1 MNVLSHVFHLG
12 VLFSAFAF
20 IWFWLQLLLMFLLPE
35 GIRMQLRY
43 FLQLLQ
49 SLFLG
54 VLVLK
59 FVDKEEGSLTLNGM
73 LVLSLI
79 TYFLYLL
86 RNLRSE
92 RNAMQVQLYTNL
104 YKKVKM
110 KNEWEL
116 AVALISISITIL
128 WVFFPVAL
136 DSVVTQ
142 WFYEQTHDLIQIPI
156 IGWIF
161 KLAGFFFLL
170 ATLIRFLAAIT
181 WMLRGP
187 KSKLPERDSDDFDE
201 FEEIK

>member
-1 MNVLSHVFHLG
+1 MKALSLIFHLG

-20 IWFWLQLLLMFLLPE
+20 IWFWLQLLLMVILPE
-35 GIRMQLRY
+35 NIRTSFRY

-59 FVDKEEGSLTLNGM
+59 FVAKTEGALTVNSM

-92 RNAMQVQLYTNL
+92 QAAVQVQFYSNL

-110 KNEWEL
+110 KNEWEW
-116 AVALISISITIL
+116 AVALISISVTIL
-128 WVFFPVAL
+128 WIFFPVAL

-142 WFYEQTHDLIQIPI
+142 WFYEQTHDLIQVPI

-170 ATLIRFLAAIT
+170 GTLIRFLAAIT

-187 KSKLPERDSDDFDE
+187 KSKPPKRDPEDFDE

>member
-1 MNVLSHVFHLG
+1 MKALSLIFQLG

-20 IWFWLQLLLMFLLPE
+20 IWFWLQLLLMIVLPE
-35 GIRMQLRY
+35 NVRTQFRY

-59 FVDKEEGSLTLNGM
+59 FVAKEEGSLTLDGM

-92 RNAMQVQLYTNL
+92 QNAMQFQLYTNL

-187 KSKLPERDSDDFDE
+187 KSNPPKRDADEFDD

>member
-1 MNVLSHVFHLG
+1 
-12 VLFSAFAF
+12 
-20 IWFWLQLLLMFLLPE
+20 MFLLPE

-187 KSKLPERDSDDFDE
+187 KSKLPERDSNNFDE

>member
-1 MNVLSHVFHLG
+1 MNALSLIFQLG

-20 IWFWLQLLLMFLLPE
+20 IWFWLQLLLMVILPE
-35 GIRMQLRY
+35 NIRIQFRY
-43 FLQLLQ
+43 FLQLLK

-59 FVDKEEGSLTLNGM
+59 FVAKEEGNLTVDSM
-73 LVLSLI
+73 LILSLI

-86 RNLRSE
+86 RNLRSAQ
-92 RNAMQVQLYTNL
+92 NAMQVQVYTNL

-142 WFYEQTHDLIQIPI
+142 WFYEQTQDLIKIPI

-170 ATLIRFLAAIT
+170 ATLIRFLSAIT

-187 KSKLPERDSDDFDE
+187 KSKTPKRDAEDFDD

>member
-1 MNVLSHVFHLG
+1 MNALSLIFQLG

-20 IWFWLQLLLMFLLPE
+20 IWFWLQLLLMIILPE
-35 GIRMQLRY
+35 NIRTQFRY

-59 FVDKEEGSLTLNGM
+59 FVANVEGSLTVNSM
-73 LVLSLI
+73 LILSLI

-86 RNLRSE
+86 RNIRSE
-92 RNAMQVQLYTNL
+92 QNAVQVQLYTNL

-142 WFYEQTHDLIQIPI
+142 WFYEQTRDLIDIPI

-170 ATLIRFLAAIT
+170 ATLVRFLAAIT

-187 KSKLPERDSDDFDE
+187 KSKAPKRDADEFDD

>member
-86 RNLRSE
+86 RNLR
-92 RNAMQVQLYTNL
+92 
-104 YKKVKM
+104 
-110 KNEWEL
+110 
-116 AVALISISITIL
+116 
-128 WVFFPVAL
+128 
-136 DSVVTQ
+136 
-142 WFYEQTHDLIQIPI
+142 
-156 IGWIF
+156 
-161 KLAGFFFLL
+161 
-170 ATLIRFLAAIT
+170 
-181 WMLRGP
+181 
-187 KSKLPERDSDDFDE
+187 
-201 FEEIK
+201 

>member
-1 MNVLSHVFHLG
+1 MNALSHIFHLG

-92 RNAMQVQLYTNL
+92 RNAMQLQLYTNL

>member
-1 MNVLSHVFHLG
+1 MKALSLIFQLG

-20 IWFWLQLLLMFLLPE
+20 IWFWLQLLLMIVLPE
-35 GIRMQLRY
+35 NVRTQFRY

-59 FVDKEEGSLTLNGM
+59 FVAKEEGSLTVNGM

-92 RNAMQVQLYTNL
+92 QNAMQVQLYTNL

-142 WFYEQTHDLIQIPI
+142 WFYEQTQDLIQIPI

-187 KSKLPERDSDDFDE
+187 KSNPPKRDADEFDD

>member
-1 MNVLSHVFHLG
+1 MNALSLIFQLG

-20 IWFWLQLLLMFLLPE
+20 IWFWLQLLLMIILPE
-35 GIRMQLRY
+35 NIRTQFRY

-59 FVDKEEGSLTLNGM
+59 FVANVEGSLTVNSM
-73 LVLSLI
+73 LILSLI

-86 RNLRSE
+86 RNIRSE
-92 RNAMQVQLYTNL
+92 QNAVQVQLYTNL

-116 AVALISISITIL
+116 AVAIISISITIF

-142 WFYEQTHDLIQIPI
+142 WFYEQTQYLIDIPI

-161 KLAGFFFLL
+161 KFAGFFFLL
-170 ATLIRFLAAIT
+170 ATLVRFLAAIT

-187 KSKLPERDSDDFDE
+187 KSKAPKRDADEFDD

>member
-1 MNVLSHVFHLG
+1 MKALSLIFQLG

-20 IWFWLQLLLMFLLPE
+20 IWFWLQLLLMIVLPE
-35 GIRMQLRY
+35 NVRTQFRY

-59 FVDKEEGSLTLNGM
+59 FVAKEEGSLTVNGM

-92 RNAMQVQLYTNL
+92 QNAMQVQLYTNL

-142 WFYEQTHDLIQIPI
+142 WFYEQTQDLIKIPI

-170 ATLIRFLAAIT
+170 ATLVRFLAAIT

-187 KSKLPERDSDDFDE
+187 KSKHPKRDAEDFDD

>member
-1 MNVLSHVFHLG
+1 MKALSLIFQLG

-20 IWFWLQLLLMFLLPE
+20 IWFWLQLLLMIVLPE
-35 GIRMQLRY
+35 NVRTQFRY

-59 FVDKEEGSLTLNGM
+59 FVAKEEGSLTLNGM

-92 RNAMQVQLYTNL
+92 QNAMQVQLYTNL

-142 WFYEQTHDLIQIPI
+142 WFYEQTQDLIQIPI

-181 WMLRGP
+181 WMLRGS
-187 KSKLPERDSDDFDE
+187 KSKLPERDSNDFDD

>member
-1 MNVLSHVFHLG
+1 MKALSLIFQLG

-20 IWFWLQLLLMFLLPE
+20 IWFWLQLLLMIILPE
-35 GIRMQLRY
+35 NIRTQFRY

-59 FVDKEEGSLTLNGM
+59 FVAKEEVSLTVNSM
-73 LVLSLI
+73 LILSLI

-92 RNAMQVQLYTNL
+92 QNAMQVKLYTNL

-128 WVFFPVAL
+128 LVFFPVAL

-142 WFYEQTHDLIQIPI
+142 WFYEQTQDLIKIPI

-170 ATLIRFLAAIT
+170 ATLVRFLAAIT

-187 KSKLPERDSDDFDE
+187 KSKAPKRDADEFDD

>member
-181 WMLRGP
+181 CMLRGP
-187 KSKLPERDSDDFDE
+187 KSKLPERDSNNFDE

>member
-1 MNVLSHVFHLG
+1 
-12 VLFSAFAF
+12 
-20 IWFWLQLLLMFLLPE
+20 
-35 GIRMQLRY
+35 
-43 FLQLLQ
+43 
-49 SLFLG
+49 
-54 VLVLK
+54 
-59 FVDKEEGSLTLNGM
+59 M
-73 LVLSLI
+73 LILSLI

-86 RNLRSE
+86 RNIRSE
-92 RNAMQVQLYTNL
+92 QNAVQVQLYTNL

-142 WFYEQTHDLIQIPI
+142 WFYEQTQDLIDIPI

-170 ATLIRFLAAIT
+170 ATLVRFLAAIT

-187 KSKLPERDSDDFDE
+187 KSKAPKRDADEFDD

>member
-20 IWFWLQLLLMFLLPE
+20 IWFWLQLLLIFLLPE

-59 FVDKEEGSLTLNGM
+59 FVAKEEGSLTVNGM

-92 RNAMQVQLYTNL
+92 RNAMQFQLYTNL

>member
-59 FVDKEEGSLTLNGM
+59 FVAKEEGSLTVNGM

-92 RNAMQVQLYTNL
+92 RNAMQFQLYTNL

>member
-1 MNVLSHVFHLG
+1 MNVLSHIFHLG

-20 IWFWLQLLLMFLLPE
+20 IWFWLQLLLMMFLPE

-43 FLQLLQ
+43 LLQLLQ

-59 FVDKEEGSLTLNGM
+59 FVAKEEGSLAVNST

-92 RNAMQVQLYTNL
+92 RNAMQFQLYTNL

>member
-1 MNVLSHVFHLG
+1 MKVLSHIFHLG

-20 IWFWLQLLLMFLLPE
+20 IWFWLQLLLMMFLPE

-59 FVDKEEGSLTLNGM
+59 FVAKEEGSLTVNST

-92 RNAMQVQLYTNL
+92 RKAMQFQLYTNL

-156 IGWIF
+156 IGGIF
-161 KLAGFFFLL
+161 KIAGFFFLL

-187 KSKLPERDSDDFDE
+187 KSKLPERESDDFDD

>member
-59 FVDKEEGSLTLNGM
+59 FVAKEEGSLTVNGM

-86 RNLRSE
+86 RNLRSK
-92 RNAMQVQLYTNL
+92 RNAMQFQLYTNL

>member
-1 MNVLSHVFHLG
+1 MNVLSHIFHLG

-20 IWFWLQLLLMFLLPE
+20 IWFWLQLLLITFLPE

-59 FVDKEEGSLTLNGM
+59 FVAKEEGSLTVNSM

-86 RNLRSE
+86 RNLGSE
-92 RNAMQVQLYTNL
+92 RNAMQFKLYTNL

-116 AVALISISITIL
+116 AVALISISTTIL

-161 KLAGFFFLL
+161 KIAGFFFLL

-187 KSKLPERDSDDFDE
+187 KSKLPERDSDDFED

>member
-1 MNVLSHVFHLG
+1 MNVLSHIFHLG

-20 IWFWLQLLLMFLLPE
+20 IWFWLQLLLMMFLPE

-59 FVDKEEGSLTLNGM
+59 FVAKEEGSLAVNST

-92 RNAMQVQLYTNL
+92 RNAMQFQLYTNL

-116 AVALISISITIL
+116 AVALTSISITIL

-161 KLAGFFFLL
+161 KIAGFFFLL

-187 KSKLPERDSDDFDE
+187 KSNPPKRDSDEFDD

>member
-1 MNVLSHVFHLG
+1 MKALSLIFHLG
-12 VLFSAFAF
+12 VLFSSFAF
-20 IWFWLQLLLMFLLPE
+20 IWFWLQLLFMAILPE
-35 GIRMQLRY
+35 NIRTSFRY

-59 FVDKEEGSLTLNGM
+59 FVDKTEGSLSVNSM
-73 LVLSLI
+73 LALSLI

-92 RNAMQVQLYTNL
+92 QPAVQVQFYSNL

-110 KNEWEL
+110 KNEWEW
-116 AVALISISITIL
+116 AVALISISVTIL
-128 WVFFPVAL
+128 WIYFPVAL
-136 DSVVTQ
+136 NSVITQ
-142 WFYEQTHDLIQIPI
+142 WFYEQTHDLIQVPI

-170 ATLIRFLAAIT
+170 ATLIRFIAAIT

-187 KSKLPERDSDDFDE
+187 TSKPPKNDAEDFDE

>member
-59 FVDKEEGSLTLNGM
+59 FVAKEEGSLTVNGM

-92 RNAMQVQLYTNL
+92 RNAMQFQLYTNL

-156 IGWIF
+156 IGWLF

-187 KSKLPERDSDDFDE
+187 KSKLSERDSDDFDE

>member
-1 MNVLSHVFHLG
+1 MKALSLIFQLG

-20 IWFWLQLLLMFLLPE
+20 IWFWLQLLLMIVLPE
-35 GIRMQLRY
+35 NVRIQFRY

-59 FVDKEEGSLTLNGM
+59 FVAKEEGSLTVNGM

-92 RNAMQVQLYTNL
+92 QNAMQVQLYTNL
-104 YKKVKM
+104 YKKVKL

-187 KSKLPERDSDDFDE
+187 KSKLPERDSNDFDE

>member
-1 MNVLSHVFHLG
+1 MKALSLIFHLG

-20 IWFWLQLLLMFLLPE
+20 IWFWLQLLLMVILPE
-35 GIRMQLRY
+35 NIRNSFRY

-59 FVDKEEGSLTLNGM
+59 FVAKTEGTLTVNSM

-92 RNAMQVQLYTNL
+92 QAAVQVQFYSNL

-110 KNEWEL
+110 KNEWEW
-116 AVALISISITIL
+116 AVALISISVTIL
-128 WVFFPVAL
+128 WIFFPVAL

-142 WFYEQTHDLIQIPI
+142 WFYEQTHDLIKVPI

-170 ATLIRFLAAIT
+170 ATLIRFVAAIT

-187 KSKLPERDSDDFDE
+187 KSKPSKRNPEDFDE

>member
-1 MNVLSHVFHLG
+1 MKALSLIFQLG

-20 IWFWLQLLLMFLLPE
+20 IWFWLQLLLMIVLPE
-35 GIRMQLRY
+35 NVRTQFRY

-59 FVDKEEGSLTLNGM
+59 FVAKEEGSLTVNGM

-92 RNAMQVQLYTNL
+92 QNAMQVQLYTNL

-187 KSKLPERDSDDFDE
+187 KSKPPMRDSDQFDD

>member
-1 MNVLSHVFHLG
+1 MKALSLIFQLG

-20 IWFWLQLLLMFLLPE
+20 IWFWLQLLLMIVLPE
-35 GIRMQLRY
+35 NVRTQFRY

-59 FVDKEEGSLTLNGM
+59 FVAKEEGSLTLNGM

-92 RNAMQVQLYTNL
+92 QNAMQLQLYTNL

-142 WFYEQTHDLIQIPI
+142 WFYEQTQDLIQIPI

-181 WMLRGP
+181 WMLRGS
-187 KSKLPERDSDDFDE
+187 KSKPPMRDSDQFDD

>member
-1 MNVLSHVFHLG
+1 MKALSLIFQLG

-20 IWFWLQLLLMFLLPE
+20 IWFWLQLLLMIVLPE
-35 GIRMQLRY
+35 NVRTQFRY

-59 FVDKEEGSLTLNGM
+59 FVAKEEGSLTLNGM

-92 RNAMQVQLYTNL
+92 QNAMQVQLYTNL

-142 WFYEQTHDLIQIPI
+142 WFYEQTQDLIQIPI

-181 WMLRGP
+181 WMLRGS
-187 KSKLPERDSDDFDE
+187 KSKPPMRDSDEFDD

>member
-1 MNVLSHVFHLG
+1 MKALSLIFQLG

-20 IWFWLQLLLMFLLPE
+20 IWFWLQLLLMIILPE
-35 GIRMQLRY
+35 NIRTQFRY

-59 FVDKEEGSLTLNGM
+59 FVAKEEGSLTVDSM
-73 LVLSLI
+73 LILSLI

-92 RNAMQVQLYTNL
+92 QNAMQVQLYTNL

-142 WFYEQTHDLIQIPI
+142 WFYEQTQDLIKIPI

-170 ATLIRFLAAIT
+170 ATLIRFLSAIT

-187 KSKLPERDSDDFDE
+187 KSKHPKRDAEDFDD

>member
-1 MNVLSHVFHLG
+1 
-12 VLFSAFAF
+12 
-20 IWFWLQLLLMFLLPE
+20 
-35 GIRMQLRY
+35 MQ
-43 FLQLLQ
+43 
-49 SLFLG
+49 
-54 VLVLK
+54 
-59 FVDKEEGSLTLNGM
+59 
-73 LVLSLI
+73 
-79 TYFLYLL
+79 
-86 RNLRSE
+86 
-92 RNAMQVQLYTNL
+92 AQLYTNL

-142 WFYEQTHDLIQIPI
+142 WFYEQTNDLIKIPI

-170 ATLIRFLAAIT
+170 ATLVRFLAAIT

-187 KSKLPERDSDDFDE
+187 KSKPTKRDADEFDD

>member
-59 FVDKEEGSLTLNGM
+59 FVAKEEGSLTVNGM

-92 RNAMQVQLYTNL
+92 RNAMQFQLYTNL

-116 AVALISISITIL
+116 AVALISISMTIL

>member
-1 MNVLSHVFHLG
+1 MKALSLIFQLG

-20 IWFWLQLLLMFLLPE
+20 IWFWLQLLLMIVLPE
-35 GIRMQLRY
+35 NVRTQFRY

-59 FVDKEEGSLTLNGM
+59 FVAKEEGSLTLNGM

-92 RNAMQVQLYTNL
+92 QNAMQLQLYTNL

-136 DSVVTQ
+136 DSLVTQ
-142 WFYEQTHDLIQIPI
+142 WFYEQTQDIIQIPI

-187 KSKLPERDSDDFDE
+187 KSKLPERDADEFDD

>member
-1 MNVLSHVFHLG
+1 MKALSLIFQLG

-20 IWFWLQLLLMFLLPE
+20 IWFWLQLLLMIILPE
-35 GIRMQLRY
+35 NIRTQFRY

-59 FVDKEEGSLTLNGM
+59 FVANVEGSLTVNSM
-73 LVLSLI
+73 LILSLI

-86 RNLRSE
+86 RNIRSE
-92 RNAMQVQLYTNL
+92 QNAVQVQLYTNL

-116 AVALISISITIL
+116 AVAIISISITIF

-142 WFYEQTHDLIQIPI
+142 WFYEQTQYLIDIPI

-161 KLAGFFFLL
+161 KFAGFFFLL
-170 ATLIRFLAAIT
+170 ATLVRFLAAIT

-187 KSKLPERDSDDFDE
+187 KSKAPKRDADEFDD

>member
-1 MNVLSHVFHLG
+1 MNALSLIFQLG

-20 IWFWLQLLLMFLLPE
+20 IWFWLQLLLMIILPE
-35 GIRMQLRY
+35 NIRTQFRY

-59 FVDKEEGSLTLNGM
+59 FVANVEGSLTVNSM
-73 LVLSLI
+73 LILSLI

-86 RNLRSE
+86 RNIRSE
-92 RNAMQVQLYTNL
+92 QNAVQVQLYTNL

-136 DSVVTQ
+136 DSVVMQ
-142 WFYEQTHDLIQIPI
+142 WFYEQTQDLIDIPI

-170 ATLIRFLAAIT
+170 ATLVRFLAAIT

-187 KSKLPERDSDDFDE
+187 KSKAPKRDADEFDD

>member
-1 MNVLSHVFHLG
+1 MKALSLIFHLG

-20 IWFWLQLLLMFLLPE
+20 IWFWLQLLLMVILPE
-35 GIRMQLRY
+35 QIRTSFKY

-59 FVDKEEGSLTLNGM
+59 FVSKTEGSLAINSM

-92 RNAMQVQLYTNL
+92 QAGVQVQFYSNL

-110 KNEWEL
+110 KNEWEW
-116 AVALISISITIL
+116 AVALISIAVTIL
-128 WVFFPVAL
+128 WIFFPVAL

-142 WFYEQTHDLIQIPI
+142 WFYEQTHDLIEVPV

-170 ATLIRFLAAIT
+170 ATLIRFLAAIV
-181 WMLRGP
+181 WMLRVP
-187 KSKLPERDSDDFDE
+187 KSNPSNPKAEDFDD

>member
-1 MNVLSHVFHLG
+1 MKALSLIFHLG

-20 IWFWLQLLLMFLLPE
+20 IWFWLQLLLMVILPE
-35 GIRMQLRY
+35 NIRTSFRY

-59 FVDKEEGSLTLNGM
+59 FVAKTEGTLTVNSM

-92 RNAMQVQLYTNL
+92 QAAVQVQFYSNL

-110 KNEWEL
+110 KNEWEW
-116 AVALISISITIL
+116 AVALISISVTIL
-128 WVFFPVAL
+128 WIFFPVAL

-142 WFYEQTHDLIQIPI
+142 WFYEQTHDLIKVPI

-187 KSKLPERDSDDFDE
+187 KSKPPKRDPEEFDE

>member
-59 FVDKEEGSLTLNGM
+59 FVAKEEGSLTLNGM

-92 RNAMQVQLYTNL
+92 RNAMQLQLYTNL